1 MDKEDIKNLFGESWN
16 RQKKFWIPIWV
27 GCFIGGF
34 VIGRIISMMIF

>member
-1 MDKEDIKNLFGESWN
+1 MDKEDIKNSFKGAWN
-16 RQKKFWIPIWV
+16 RQKKFWIPIWI